1 MVRSRAVARIAEDNR
16 RPLPQHILYS
26 GGASQNALRRTG
38 LGSSGPVF
46 RVAST
51 CAAGAAP
58 TELGSEVPPDGDRRR
73 SPARFRHG
81 HESTHDSRHDERPRA
96 SLGINGAREKKGERA
111 REDARRPH
119 ALARAAAS
127 LLAAAAGYRCANPSV
142 SALLHHMAR
151 YLVASPGLA
160 SAATSS

>member
-46 RVAST
+46 RVRPPHGT
-51 CAAGAAP
+51 RK
-58 TELGSEVPPDGDRRR
+58 SEAPPDGDRRR